1 MVRQGETNRQGCHEQ
16 EACPV
21 LVHEIKLTLVGSHG
35 DFRVADRSAGR
46 LIVDPTSGLRV
57 APARSICLGSFSFV
71 TSSLAI
77 PW

>member
-1 MVRQGETNRQGCHEQ
+1 MARQRETNGQGYHEQ
-16 EACPV
+16 YVCLV
-21 LVHEIKLTLVGSHG
+21 LVHEIKLTLVGRPG

-71 TSSLAI
+71 PSSLAI